1 MNGTK
6 LEKFYEVTIPEKLFV
21 PTKVTLVYTY
31 MQKGYNMNILV

>member
-21 PTKVTLVYTY
+21 PTKVTLSV
-31 MQKGYNMNILV
+31 GI